1 MLDIASFDS
10 ALKELY
16 TKDKVEKLVYS
27 NYPLLASI
35 PKQTDF
41 VGKQYVV
48 PVYYGNPQGRSATFT
63 RAQSGGLRDNSKTVD
78 FNLTRVKD
86 YGVVTIDAETMEATS
101 NDKGAFLKARET
113 EIDGIISSLSTSLAT
128 QLVRGG
134 WGDIGRVG
142 SFTGATI
149 TLASVADVVNF
160 EVGQELVVAAAANT
174 GNIRAVGS
182 STNGL
187 FITGINRD
195 TGVLTFGF
203 NVTDATNGI
212 PTIANSDFIFTRG
225 DRDEASSPAML
236 RMVGLDAWVPV
247 TAPTSTL
254 FLGVDRTKD
263 VTRLGGL
270 RRDVSALPL
279 EEALLDG
286 AAYASREGAKPD
298 SYYMNPMRYV
308 DLVKALGSKVQY
320 VDVQASENIGFRGI
334 TIQGPMGA
342 IKVLAD
348 PTIPTDR
355 CYGLTTTSWELKS
368 LGDLIRP
375 LNSDGLE
382 MLRMSNRDGYEVR
395 YGYYANLACNAPGKN
410 IVLSI

>member
-1 MLDIASFDS
+1 MLDINSFDS

-27 NYPLLASI
+27 NFPFLASV
-35 PKQTDF
+35 PKNTDF
-41 VGKQYVV
+41 MGKNYVV

-86 YGVVTIDAETMEATS
+86 YGVVTIDAETMEATA

-113 EIDGIISSLSTSLAT
+113 EIDGIISSLSQSLAT

-160 EVGQELVVAAAANT
+160 EVGQEIVVAAAANT

-212 PTIANSDFIFTRG
+212 PTIANNDFIFNRG
-225 DRDEASSPAML
+225 DRDESASPAML

-254 FLGVDRTKD
+254 FLSVDRTKD

-270 RRDVSALPL
+270 RRDVSALPI

-298 SYYMNPMRYV
+298 TYYMNPMRYV

-334 TIQGPMGA
+334 TVQGPMGA

-355 CYGLTTTSWELKS
+355 AYGLTMSSWELKS
-368 LGDLIRP
+368 LGELIRP

-382 MLRMSNRDGYEVR
+382 MLRMSSRDGYEVR
-395 YGYYANLACNAPGKN
+395 YGYYANLACHAPGKN

>member
-1 MLDIASFDS
+1 MLNITNFDS

-16 TKDKVEKLVYS
+16 TKDKVEKLVYE
-27 NYPLLASI
+27 NFPLLAAL
-35 PKQTDF
+35 PKKTDF
-41 VGKQYVV
+41 VGKYKVV
-48 PVYYGNPQGRSATFT
+48 PVYYGNPQGRSATFS
-63 RAQSGGLRDNSKTVD
+63 RAQAGGLRDNSRTVD
-78 FNLTRVKD
+78 FNLYRVKD
-86 YGVVTIDAETMEATS
+86 YGVVTIDNETMEAS
-101 NDKGAFLKARET
+101 ANDKGAFLKARET
-113 EIDGIISSLSTSLAT
+113 EIDGIISSLSQSLAA
-128 QLVRGG
+128 QVVKSG

-149 TLASVADVVNF
+149 TLANSADVVNF
-160 EVGQELVVAAAANT
+160 EVGQEIVVAAAQAT

-182 STNGL
+182 SGNGL

-212 PTIANSDFIFTRG
+212 PLIANSDFIFTRG
-225 DRDEASSPAML
+225 DRDEASSPTML
-236 RMVGLDAWVPV
+236 RMVGLDAWLPV

-254 FLGVDRTKD
+254 FLGVDRTRD

-270 RRDVSALPL
+270 RRDVSALPI

-298 SYYMNPMRYV
+298 TYWLNPMRYV

-320 VDVQASENIGFRGI
+320 IDVQASENIGFRGI
-334 TIQGPMGA
+334 AVQGPMGLV
-342 IKVLAD
+342 KVLSD

-355 CYGLTTTSWELKS
+355 CYGLTMSSWELDS

-375 LNSDGLE
+375 LNSDGLQ
-382 MLRMSNRDGYEVR
+382 MLRMSGSDGVEVR

>member
-1 MLDIASFDS
+1 MLNITTFDS

-16 TKDKVEKLVYS
+16 TKDKVEKLVYE
-27 NYPLLASI
+27 NFPLLASI

-48 PVYYGNPQGRSATFT
+48 PVYYGNSQGRSATFS
-63 RAQSGGLRDNSKTVD
+63 RAQASGLRDNSKIVD

-86 YGVVTIDAETMEATS
+86 YGVVYIDNETMEATA

-113 EIDGIISSLSTSLAT
+113 EIDGIISSLSQSLAG
-128 QLVRGG
+128 QIVKSG

-142 SFTGATI
+142 SFATTTI
-149 TLASVADVVNF
+149 TLASVTDVVNF
-160 EVGQELVVAAAANT
+160 EVGQELVVAAANST
-174 GNIRAVGS
+174 GNIRAVGT

-187 FITGINRD
+187 FVTGINRD

-203 NVTDATNGI
+203 NVDDATNGI
-212 PTIANSDFIFTRG
+212 PTITNADYIFMRG
-225 DRDEASSPAML
+225 DRDEVGSPAML
-236 RMVGLDAWVPV
+236 RMVGLDAWIPS
-247 TAPTSTL
+247 TAPTATA
-254 FLGVDRTKD
+254 FLGVDRTRD

-270 RRDVSALPL
+270 RRDVTALPI

-286 AAYASREGAKPD
+286 AAYAAREGAKPD
-298 SYYMNPMRYV
+298 TYWMNPMKYV
-308 DLVKALGSKVQY
+308 DLVKALGSKVQF

-334 TIQGPMGA
+334 TVQGPMGA

-348 PTIPTDR
+348 QTIPLDK
-355 CYGLTTTSWELKS
+355 CYGLTMSSWELKS
-368 LGDLIRP
+368 LGELIRP
-375 LNSDGLE
+375 LNSDGLQV
-382 MLRMSNRDGYEVR
+382 LRMSGSDGVEVR
-395 YGYYANLACNAPGKN
+395 YGYYANLACHAPGRN

>member
-1 MLDIASFDS
+1 MLDITTFDS

-16 TKDKVEKLVYS
+16 SKDKVEKLVYS
-27 NYPLLASI
+27 NYPLLASL

-41 VGKQYVV
+41 VGKQYVI
-48 PVYYGNPQGRSATFT
+48 PVYHGNPQGRSATFT
-63 RAQSGGLRDNSKTVD
+63 RAQASGLRDNSKTVD
-78 FNLTRVKD
+78 FNLTRVRD

-128 QLVRGG
+128 QIVRGG

-142 SFTGATI
+142 SFATTTI
-149 TLASVADVVNF
+149 TLASVSDVVNF
-160 EVGQELVVAAAANT
+160 EVGQELVVAAANNT

-187 FITGINRD
+187 YITGINRD

-212 PTIANSDFIFTRG
+212 PTIANSDYIFARG
-225 DRDEASSPAML
+225 DRDEAASPAML
-236 RMVGLDAWVPV
+236 RMVGLDAWCPV

-254 FLGVDRTKD
+254 FLGVDRTRD

-270 RRDVSALPL
+270 RRDVTALPI

-298 SYYMNPMRYV
+298 SYFMNPMRYV

-320 VDVQASENIGFRGI
+320 VDVQASENVGFRGI

-355 CYGLTTTSWELKS
+355 CYGLTTSSWELKS

-382 MLRMSNRDGYEVR
+382 MLRMSTRDGYEVR
-395 YGYYANLACNAPGKN
+395 YGYYANLACHAPGKN